1 MLVGCIRICPSISTL
16 LRKLNRHAWLSTT
29 RWQHI
34 AQRCSRL
41 NPSPV
46 YQQKTRNTRMLSS
59 CSLLLLYKKICS
71 RHLDRMNWALFTS
84 SQWRLTDVQSQSHV
98 IDARAYSIAKDS
110 RWPLHRGHE
119 RLFE

>member
-29 RWQHI
+29 GRQHI

-59 CSLLLLYKKICS
+59 CSLLLLYNKNLLTAS
-71 RHLDRMNWALFTS
+71 RPNELGFIYVQPVAFDR
-84 SQWRLTDVQSQSHV
+84 R
-98 IDARAYSIAKDS
+98 SIAEP
-110 RWPLHRGHE
+110 RHRCQS
-119 RLFE
+119 LFYRQGLEMASTPGP